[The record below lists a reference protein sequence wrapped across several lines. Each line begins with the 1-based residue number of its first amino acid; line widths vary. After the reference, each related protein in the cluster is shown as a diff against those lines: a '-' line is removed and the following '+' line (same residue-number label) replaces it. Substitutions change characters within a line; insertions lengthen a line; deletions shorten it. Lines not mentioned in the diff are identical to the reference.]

1 LKMDFLGLRNL
12 TLLEDTVKMVKQN
25 YDIDL
30 DIDHMGLEDPETYEL
45 FGRGETTGVFQF
57 ESNGMRDYL
66 IKLQPDQIEDIIA
79 MTALYRP
86 GPMKYIPNYIAR
98 KHGTEEVTY
107 DHEILEPS
115 LKETYGIML
124 YQEQVMRIGRDMA
137 GFTLGQA
144 DGIRKAMGKKLAEE
158 MDKYKSDFV
167 SGAIE
172 RSVPEKV
179 AQKVWA
185 DIEVF
190 AGYAFNK
197 SHSAAY
203 AVVSYQCAYLKTHY
217 PAEYMAAN
225 LNSEIGDIDR
235 LVVLIEECRRMGL
248 EVLPPDV
255 NESQVD
261 FVASKGQIRMGMAAI
276 RNVGRGAVEAIVAA
290 READEPFESLFDFC
304 ERVDLRSVNRRCVE
318 SLVKAGA
325 FDCLPGY
332 RAQFLAAVDRAL
344 DMAQSAQTD
353 RARGQISLFESA
365 ELQTQAAMVSDRSL
379 PEALDWTERE
389 RLGHEKDMLG
399 FYLSGHPMD
408 RYKTDLAE
416 MGMRSV
422 GDLEGLPDGAEV
434 QIGGVIIEVKP
445 HTARNGGAMAFGLL
459 EDMQGTVDLVVF
471 PDDFEKLRERFV
483 VDAMVVLQG
492 RFSGHNGRTSVQVE
506 NVMPIDQ
513 AREQL
518 ADTVNVLLPGELIRM
533 DRLEALHKL
542 CMRHPGECHVRLH
555 LELEHEQPTVVLS
568 RRLQV
573 LPSDTLLQEIAEL
586 TGGQASAWVSTE
598 TGRARRAARRTVEPE
613 VNGEAAPD
621 EVFEGELVPA

>member
-1 LKMDFLGLRNL
+1 
-12 TLLEDTVKMVKQN
+12 
-25 YDIDL
+25 
-30 DIDHMGLEDPETYEL
+30 
-45 FGRGETTGVFQF
+45 
-57 ESNGMRDYL
+57 
-66 IKLQPDQIEDIIA
+66 
-79 MTALYRP
+79 
-86 GPMKYIPNYIAR
+86 
-98 KHGTEEVTY
+98 
-107 DHEILEPS
+107 
-115 LKETYGIML
+115 
-124 YQEQVMRIGRDMA
+124 
-137 GFTLGQA
+137 
-144 DGIRKAMGKKLAEE
+144 
-158 MDKYKSDFV
+158 
-167 SGAIE
+167 
-172 RSVPEKV
+172 
-179 AQKVWA
+179 
-185 DIEVF
+185 
-190 AGYAFNK
+190 
-197 SHSAAY
+197 
-203 AVVSYQCAYLKTHY
+203 
-217 PAEYMAAN
+217 
-225 LNSEIGDIDR
+225 
-235 LVVLIEECRRMGL
+235 
-248 EVLPPDV
+248 
-255 NESQVD
+255 
-261 FVASKGQIRMGMAAI
+261 
-276 RNVGRGAVEAIVAA
+276 
-290 READEPFESLFDFC
+290 
-304 ERVDLRSVNRRCVE
+304 
-318 SLVKAGA
+318 
-325 FDCLPGY
+325 
-332 RAQFLAAVDRAL
+332 
-344 DMAQSAQTD
+344 MAQSAQTD